1 MDEAKQM
8 VRIQS
13 MQSNQKLRKI
23 KAREAIDE
31 VARAKKEAI
40 DRIQDATT
48 EKSCKS
54 ESRPSGN
61 GSQRPYQ

>member
-1 MDEAKQM
+1 M
-8 VRIQS
+8 VRILL
-13 MQSNQKLRKI
+13 MQSNQKLRKN
-23 KAREAIDE
+23 KSKRGIDE

-48 EKSCKS
+48 EERSCKS